1 LYGITEQQYGQWLN
15 GQGGVCAIC
24 GGGNDSGRALHVDH
38 DHACCSGKK
47 SCGKCIRGLLCSRC
61 NTGLGMFKDDADL
74 LSAAME
80 YLK

>member
-1 LYGITEQQYGQWLN
+1 MG
-15 GQGGVCAIC
+15 
-24 GGGNDSGRALHVDH
+24 
-38 DHACCSGKK
+38 GKK